1 MPARALHSQPD
12 VAIMSHKQTGFAK
25 ATDLSV
31 RWRELPGV
39 ALKGRNSLACLI
51 IASVRLLYFV
61 SDIVFFFCKSISK
74 SSKMS
79 PDPTSPPPP
88 LPTRAATAP
97 GLPTRTNPKAS
108 EST

>member
-1 MPARALHSQPD
+1 MPARALHSQPG

-61 SDIVFFFCKSISK
+61 S
-74 SSKMS
+74 SSS
-79 PDPTSPPPP
+79 
-88 LPTRAATAP
+88 
-97 GLPTRTNPKAS
+97 
-108 EST
+108 